1 MFLNNCPSKFWS
13 LLGVNK
19 LAAWQGNYIC
29 TIYLYQNWKPLCWNL
44 KIHDRLIL
52 ISTEGVL
59 FWGSMLNLL
68 ISKLPSTN
76 DCVQLPC
83 RILKKIRLICRL
95 TKRGDQALISISTIQ
110 DFPTEVTSN
119 PEMFISGNRQIR
131 LNTVYISTTQ
141 NVNKLSAS
149 INKYIIYVIYVSCL
163 ISWGKPL

>member
-1 MFLNNCPSKFWS
+1 MSKFWS
-13 LLGVNK
+13 LWGANK
-19 LAAWQGNYIC
+19 LTAWQGNHIC

-95 TKRGDQALISISTIQ
+95 TKRGDQALISISTITR
-110 DFPTEVTSN
+110 FPNWGYPKSRNIYIRKSPNTTECCLHFYHTKCKQTKC
-119 PEMFISGNRQIR
+119 M
-131 LNTVYISTTQ
+131 
-141 NVNKLSAS
+141 NK
-149 INKYIIYVIYVSCL
+149 
-163 ISWGKPL
+163 